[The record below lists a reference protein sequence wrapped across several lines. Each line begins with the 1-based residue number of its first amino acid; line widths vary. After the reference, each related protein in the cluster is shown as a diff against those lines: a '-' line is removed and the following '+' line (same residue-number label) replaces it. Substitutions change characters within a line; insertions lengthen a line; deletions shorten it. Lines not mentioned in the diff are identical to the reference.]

1 MKKYFSL
8 FVITFISF
16 TSFSQKKYKL
26 MMNDLSVNFYDVCK
40 EADVYFEK
48 HKKGKGLGWKG

>member
-1 MKKYFSL
+1 MKKYFLL

-40 EADVYFEK
+40 EADAYFEE